1 MTKYTHGRLIYQTAL
16 EDRQPVAETNDDVA
30 PEVFFRLEEQPVRI
44 LGGMLQRQ
52 SFELA
57 VDLLNA
63 LRRDHAVHIA
73 KPTLFDGQQLSVC
86 VTQIDDIV
94 NERHK

>member
-1 MTKYTHGRLIYQTAL
+1 VVSCDLIHQAAL
-16 EDRQPVAETNDDVA
+16 KDRQPVAETNDDVA
-30 PEVFFRLEEQPVRI
+30 PEVFFRLEEQAVRI

-63 LRRDHAVHIA
+63 LRCDHAVHIA
-73 KPTLFDGQQLSVC
+73 
-86 VTQIDDIV
+86 
-94 NERHK
+94 